1 MRNYVIRRVMLIVPT
16 LFIVSVLVFLSLRFI
31 PGDVIDIMM
40 SRTRD
45 AFDAREA
52 LEKHLGLDKPLVVQ
66 YGKWVFGIVT
76 RGDVGTSLYGG
87 HSVTSRVFNRLP
99 TSFELGLIA
108 LIISLIIALPIG
120 VYSAVRQD
128 GIGDYIGRS
137 VAIIFIAIPGFWT
150 ATMVMIFPPIWWGW
164 SPPLELIP
172 FVEDPWGNIKQFVIP
187 AFVLGMLLS
196 GVTMRM
202 TRTMMLEV
210 LRQDYIRTAWSKGL
224 QEKVVVVR
232 HALKNAFIPV
242 ITLIALEVP
251 VLIGGAVIIE
261 RIFALPGMRNL
272 MLDSLTDRDYAVIS
286 GINLV
291 IAAGIV
297 TINLAT
303 DLAYAWLDPRVRYS

>member
-1 MRNYVIRRVMLIVPT
+1 MRNYVIRRVLLIVPT
-16 LFIVSVLVFLSLRFI
+16 LFIVSVLVFVSLRFI

-45 AFDAREA
+45 AFAGREA
-52 LEKHLGLDKPLVVQ
+52 LEKHLGLDIPLVVQ
-66 YGKWVFGIVT
+66 YGRWVFGIIT
-76 RGDVGTSLYGG
+76 QGDLGTSLYGG

-120 VYSAVRQD
+120 VYSAIRQD
-128 GIGDYIGRS
+128 GIGDYVGRS
-137 VAIIFIAIPGFWT
+137 VAIIFISIPGFWT
-150 ATMVMIFPPIWWGW
+150 ATMVMIFPPLWWGW

-172 FVEDPWGNIKQFVIP
+172 FVEDPWGNIRQFAIP

-261 RIFALPGMRNL
+261 RIFALPGMGNL
-272 MLDSLTDRDYAVIS
+272 LLDSLSDRDYPVIS

-303 DLAYAWLDPRVRYS
+303 DLTYAWLDPRVRYS

>member
-1 MRNYVIRRVMLIVPT
+1 MRNYVIRRVILIVPT
-16 LFIVSVLVFLSLRFI
+16 LFIVSVLVFLSVRFI
-31 PGDVIDIMM
+31 PGDVIDIML
-40 SRTRD
+40 SRTREQ
-45 AFDAREA
+45 FSNREA
-52 LEKHLGLDKPLVVQ
+52 LERHLGLDQPLVVQ
-66 YGKWVFGIVT
+66 YGKWVFGIIT
-76 RGDVGTSLYGG
+76 RGDLGTSLYGG
-87 HSVTSRVFNRLP
+87 HSVTGRVANRLP

-120 VYSAVRQD
+120 IYSAIRQD
-128 GIGDYIGRS
+128 GIGDYVGRS

-172 FVEDPWGNIKQFVIP
+172 FVEDPWGNIRQFVIP

-251 VLIGGAVIIE
+251 ILIGGAVIIE
-261 RIFALPGMRNL
+261 RIFALPGMGNL
-272 MLDSLTDRDYAVIS
+272 LLDSLSDRDYPVIS

-303 DLAYAWLDPRVRYS
+303 DLTYAWLDPRVRYS

>member
-1 MRNYVIRRVMLIVPT
+1 MRNYVIRRLLLIAPT
-16 LFIVSVLVFLSLRFI
+16 LFIVSVLVFLSVRFI
-31 PGDVIDIMM
+31 PGDVIDIML
-40 SRTRD
+40 SHTRG
-45 AFDAREA
+45 AFSDREA
-52 LEKHLGLDKPLVVQ
+52 LERHLGLDQPFVVQ
-66 YGKWVFGIVT
+66 YGKWVYGIIT
-76 RGDVGTSLYGG
+76 RGDLGTSLYGG
-87 HSVTSRVFNRLP
+87 HSVTSRVVNRLP

-120 VYSAVRQD
+120 IYSAIRQD
-128 GIGDYIGRS
+128 GIGDYVGRS
-137 VAIIFIAIPGFWT
+137 VAILFIAIPGFWT

-224 QEKVVVVR
+224 QERVVVVR

-261 RIFALPGMRNL
+261 RIFALPGMGNL
-272 MLDSLTDRDYAVIS
+272 LLDSLSDRDYPVIS

-291 IAAGIV
+291 LALGIV

-303 DLAYAWLDPRVRYS
+303 DLTYALLDPRVRYS

>member
-1 MRNYVIRRVMLIVPT
+1 MRNYVIRRLLLIAPT
-16 LFIVSVLVFLSLRFI
+16 LFIVSVLVFLSVRFI
-31 PGDVIDIMM
+31 PGDVIDIML
-40 SRTRD
+40 SHTRG
-45 AFDAREA
+45 AFIDREA
-52 LEKHLGLDKPLVVQ
+52 LERHLGLDQPFVVQ
-66 YGKWVFGIVT
+66 YGKWVYGIIT
-76 RGDVGTSLYGG
+76 RGDLGTSLYGG
-87 HSVTSRVFNRLP
+87 HSVTSRVVNRLP

-120 VYSAVRQD
+120 IYSAIRQD
-128 GIGDYIGRS
+128 GIGDYVGRS
-137 VAIIFIAIPGFWT
+137 VAILFIAIPGFWT

-224 QEKVVVVR
+224 QERVVVVR

-261 RIFALPGMRNL
+261 RIFALPGMGNL
-272 MLDSLTDRDYAVIS
+272 LLDSLSDRDYPVIS

-291 IAAGIV
+291 LALGIV

-303 DLAYAWLDPRVRYS
+303 DLTYALLDPRVRYS

>member
-1 MRNYVIRRVMLIVPT
+1 MRNYVIRRVLLIVPT

-45 AFDAREA
+45 AYAGREA

-76 RGDVGTSLYGG
+76 RGDLGTSLYGG

-108 LIISLIIALPIG
+108 LVISLIIALPIG
-120 VYSAVRQD
+120 IYSAIRQD
-128 GIGDYIGRS
+128 GMGDYIGRS
-137 VAIIFIAIPGFWT
+137 VAIIFISIPGFWT
-150 ATMVMIFPPIWWGW
+150 ATM
-164 SPPLELIP
+164 
-172 FVEDPWGNIKQFVIP
+172 
-187 AFVLGMLLS
+187 
-196 GVTMRM
+196 
-202 TRTMMLEV
+202 
-210 LRQDYIRTAWSKGL
+210 
-224 QEKVVVVR
+224 
-232 HALKNAFIPV
+232 
-242 ITLIALEVP
+242 
-251 VLIGGAVIIE
+251 VIIE
-261 RIFALPGMRNL
+261 RIFALPGMGNL
-272 MLDSLTDRDYAVIS
+272 LLDSLSDRDYPVIS

-303 DLAYAWLDPRVRYS
+303 DLTYARLDPRVRYS